1 MMELV
6 ISEEAKD
13 YIEKKVPSYQK
24 VLLDFEDGDSPFK
37 INASSCGLDVGFRLV
52 LLQDADESKLDFS
65 NYQSTVNTSMGEVY
79 LKESS
84 KLYLDD
90 NTRLVFD
97 PKYMRLQL
105 KGDNSGTIANS
116 VEIYEA

>member
-1 MMELV
+1 MTLV
-6 ISEEAKD
+6 ISEEAKE
-13 YIEKKVPSYQK
+13 YIEKKVSSYQK
-24 VLLDFEDGDSPFK
+24 IVLDFEDGDSPFM

-52 LLQDADESKLDFS
+52 LLQDADESTLDFS
-65 NYQSTVNTSMGEVY
+65 NYHSTFNTSMGEVY

-84 KLYLDD
+84 KIYLDD

-105 KGDNSGTIANS
+105 RGDESGVIANS
-116 VEIYEA
+116 VEIYQV